1 MIQMLFSLRYQSQLR
16 RTRSNLITSL
26 ENAIIR
32 AAEASGAKVRAEY
45 RCITASFD
53 ENTIG
58 FGLDIRLVLEAV
70 LQALKKADSELY
82 GHTCIFGRDI
92 TEDGPALLRQLP
104 RISGGTGIWCS
115 EILRRYLDPYV
126 VFDESP
132 GNDAPET
139 SFSAYRQIRELK
151 TFIRLGAL
159 NSPYSEK
166 IQSVLSSGNSR
177 RAVLMGP
184 GYIGKR
190 EALSRFAGTI
200 LGDYP
205 PLVIR
210 FGSGGTGLSCFT
222 DALSPPIR
230 GLIPPKSLETL
241 DTIGVFIF
249 KERLEDEFTPFAIR
263 KTGHFLRILLENYI
277 SLALNRGISP
287 VILLENIHLANP
299 VAAKVFIDCFAGN
312 FVASSGVHIYGT
324 CSNEP
329 VSVLGNWEV
338 VFPRI
343 LQVSPEFLAPPAD
356 SSQIPQDLW
365 EIAYAVSLFRQY
377 FPPALFLRLFEEE
390 GKNPVMISR
399 ALDMI
404 ASMGLLEITED
415 PLRGARRLG
424 DGKDRIQKMVRN
436 RLLDWVKA
444 GKLRPGFKLL
454 QALADLGIPAPEE
467 LVLEALRR
475 DLINGTCS
483 TLRRTIEESRF
494 AELVGSSHI
503 PALLYIF
510 RTLESLLRGNDGDIA
525 AAFAELPPE
534 EEVPSYKVRLLSY
547 MAIYKLGIHD
557 TDKAAELIKD
567 AMHISQGQS
576 GNRGLAQ
583 AYRVFSLVNLSKGRL
598 SDAIE
603 YFSFSMEQA
612 EKSEDFEEYAL
623 SAYYAAAAQFLFGNI
638 AKAER
643 LALKA
648 EETALNAG
656 LSAWADRARFL
667 RGKLLFESGRY
678 KESLDMFTEL
688 QHNSFGLHPAAADTL
703 EAWAYRSAV
712 FLGSDEF
719 PAQLATQFPNT
730 DARFFEIE
738 ASYLAEDYQRTV
750 ELSDKLLGELP
761 DQEFLFIEQPD
772 WRSGFSQG
780 ELLLFS
786 LKEFRS
792 SMISAYRALALCRLD
807 KAGHADARRSIELI
821 IRDERLSDMDP
832 NSAFYFF
839 AYYCILGES
848 GAHEVDMDTAVSMA
862 YKRLQRRASRI
873 DDAEINRSFLSR
885 HYWNGALSR
894 AAKEHKLI

>member
-1 MIQMLFSLRYQSQLR
+1 M
-16 RTRSNLITSL
+16 
-26 ENAIIR
+26 
-32 AAEASGAKVRAEY
+32 
-45 RCITASFD
+45 
-53 ENTIG
+53 
-58 FGLDIRLVLEAV
+58 DIRLVLEAV
-70 LQALKKADSELY
+70 LQALKRTDSELY
-82 GHTCIFGRDI
+82 GHACIFGQDI
-92 TEDGPALLRQLP
+92 AEDGSAMLRQLS

-115 EILRRYLDPYV
+115 EPLRRLLDPYV
-126 VFDESP
+126 VFDEPP
-132 GNDAPET
+132 GNDAVET
-139 SFSAYRQIRELK
+139 LLSTYWQIRELK
-151 TFIRLGAL
+151 TLIRLGAL
-159 NSPYSEK
+159 SSPYGEQ
-166 IQSVLSSGNSR
+166 IQSVLSQGNGR
-177 RAVLMGP
+177 RVVLMGP

-190 EALSRFAGTI
+190 EALSRYAGTI

-210 FGSGGTGLSCFT
+210 FGSGGTGLSCIT

-230 GLIPPKSLETL
+230 NLIPPEKLETL
-241 DTIGVFIF
+241 DAMGAFIF

-277 SLALNRGISP
+277 GLALNRGISP
-287 VILLENIHLANP
+287 VILLEDIHLANP
-299 VAAKVFIDCFAGN
+299 AAAQVFIDYYGLN
-312 FVASSGVHIYGT
+312 NPENTDVHIYGT
-324 CSNEP
+324 CLSAPASGDPDAESKP
-329 VSVLGNWEV
+329 VLGSWAA

-343 LQVSPEFLAPPAD
+343 LRVSPEFLASPAD

-365 EIAYAVSLFRQY
+365 EIAYAAALFRQY
-377 FPPALFLRLFEEE
+377 FPPFLFLRLFEEE
-390 GKNPVMISR
+390 GKNPAMISR
-399 ALDMI
+399 ALDMLV
-404 ASMGLLEITED
+404 SLGLLEITED
-415 PLRGARRLG
+415 PLPGERRLG
-424 DGKDRIQKMVRN
+424 DGKDRIQKMVQN
-436 RLLDWVKA
+436 RLLALVKA

-454 QALADLGIPAPEE
+454 QALTDLGLPASEE
-467 LVLEALRR
+467 LALEALRR
-475 DLINGTCS
+475 DLINGTCGA
-483 TLRRTIEESRF
+483 LRRSIEESRF
-494 AELVGSSHI
+494 EELVGSSHI

-510 RTLESLLRGNDGDIA
+510 RTLESLLWGNDGDIS
-525 AAFAELPPE
+525 AAFGEPPPE

-547 MAIYKLGIHD
+547 VSSYKLGIHD
-557 TDKAAELIKD
+557 TDKAVELIKE
-567 AMHISQGQS
+567 AMHISQGLP

-583 AYRVFSLVNLSKGRL
+583 AYRLFSLVNLSKGRL
-598 SDAIE
+598 SDSIE
-603 YFSFSMEQA
+603 YFSFAMEQA

-623 SAYYAAAAQFLFGNI
+623 SAYYAAATQFLFGNI

-648 EETALNAG
+648 EETALSAG

-678 KESLDMFTEL
+678 KESLDMFAEL
-688 QHNSFGLHPAAADTL
+688 RHNPFSALPEAAVDIL

-712 FLGSDEF
+712 FLGSDEI
-719 PAQLATQFPNT
+719 PAPLVTKFPNT

-738 ASYLAEDYQRTV
+738 ASYLAGDYQRTV
-750 ELSDKLLGELP
+750 ELSDRLLGELP

-772 WRSGFSQG
+772 WRSGFFQG

-792 SMISAYRALALCRLD
+792 SMISAYRALALCRLG
-807 KAGHADARRSIELI
+807 KAGREDARRSIELI
-821 IRDERLSDMDP
+821 IQDERLSDMDP

-848 GAHEVDMDTAVSMA
+848 GALEVDMDTAVSMA

-873 DDAEINRSFLSR
+873 DDADINRSFLSR